1 MKLGAPAS
9 SLNMVV
15 YKQAQQRSNTTEI
28 DLQRRSK
35 RIGSTPTEKS
45 TEPGQSDLAQQK
57 SMRIL
62 DRRRSDSQPTRRQSS
77 VRLTQISG
85 CGQAIKG
92 ISHSSE
98 DVWFLC
104 RCWPRDFVGWR
115 AVERQ
120 RAPVNSHHCWGLA
133 DARTQPPGS
142 SGVSPVLRTARTL
155 QEERCGKVDHPQGLP
170 KER

>member
-1 MKLGAPAS
+1 
-9 SLNMVV
+9 MVV

-85 CGQAIKG
+85 YGQAIKG
-92 ISHSSE
+92 SPTLQKMCGFYVVAGQGTLSGGGRSSDSE
-98 DVWFLC
+98 
-104 RCWPRDFVGWR
+104 P
-115 AVERQ
+115 
-120 RAPVNSHHCWGLA
+120 PVDSHHCWGLA

-142 SGVSPVLRTARTL
+142 SGVSPVLKTARTL